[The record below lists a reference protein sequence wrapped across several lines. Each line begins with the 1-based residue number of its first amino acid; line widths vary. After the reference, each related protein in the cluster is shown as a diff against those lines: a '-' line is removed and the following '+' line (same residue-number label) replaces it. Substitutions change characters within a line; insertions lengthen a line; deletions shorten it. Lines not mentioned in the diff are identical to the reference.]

1 MLQAFRKHAYSY
13 VTRVLLIALGAVFA
27 LFFGNVGGF
36 FSSIKPVAYIDCH
49 RYVLGLVTLP
59 GCREVLP
66 EEVQRTTNDIR
77 RTFENRYGANAV
89 SMLQAVNLP
98 QMAVEGIVEQDLI
111 KREAQRLGLRVS
123 EEDLAKAIESQT
135 AFQTNGRFNVELYN
149 RTLANNDLEPA
160 VFEAETRDKILTSM
174 LQEMVYNGVSV
185 SSEDAR
191 HQFDRYAENLNVA
204 YIEFPYSN
212 FSADIHPTDAQIAKF
227 YKDNREAFRE
237 PERVKL
243 ILIRY
248 DPGVLAGNMVPSTS
262 DIEQNYERNLKTVF
276 THPEQVHARHIL
288 ISVPA
293 DANPQQKAAA
303 KAQADEILQKLK
315 NGGDFAQLAKQYSD
329 DTTNKDNGGDLGFFG
344 RGEMIKPFEEAA
356 FTLKPGQM
364 AVVETQF
371 GFHVIR
377 VDETKAAHVDSIDE
391 AKPKIVA
398 AIREKAGTDTAGLDL
413 QQDLAAALEGRDL
426 GEIAKKRQLVAVA
439 TPYVSDKDP
448 IKGTEDAPKFSAEAF
463 KMQPGDIRSIG
474 GPSASYLVKM
484 VGRQPSTIPALNAIK
499 DQVRDALVKVTA
511 ENKAHEAATALLK
524 QVKSSSDF
532 DALAAANHMQ
542 IQTSGEFMRASRS
555 IPGIG
560 QFPEATEGAAAVPKL
575 PGIIDQVFDNNGNS
589 FVFKVLT
596 RTPPSEDVWKSQGPA
611 FSAQLLQQRR
621 EQAWMNFVDELRRR
635 AVVVVRT
642 DMLGGNSENPAPM

>member
-49 RYVLGLVTLP
+49 RYALGLITLP

-77 RTFENRYGANAV
+77 KTFENRYGENAV

-135 AFQTNGRFNVELYN
+135 AFQTDGHFNVELYN

-185 SSEDAR
+185 SAEDAR

-315 NGGDFAQLAKQYSD
+315 NGADFAQLAKQYSD

-377 VDETKAAHVDSIDE
+377 VDQTKAAHVDSIDE

-426 GEIAKKRQLVAVA
+426 GEIAKKRQLVAVT

-575 PGIIDQVFDNNGNS
+575 PGTIDQVFDNNGNS
-589 FVFKVLT
+589 FIFKVLT
-596 RTPPSEDVWKSQGPA
+596 RTPPSEDVWKAQGPA